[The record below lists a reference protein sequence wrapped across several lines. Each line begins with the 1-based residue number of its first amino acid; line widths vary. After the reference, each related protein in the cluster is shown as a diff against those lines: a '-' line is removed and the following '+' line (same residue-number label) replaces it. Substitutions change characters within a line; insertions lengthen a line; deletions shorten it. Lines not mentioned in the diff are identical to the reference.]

1 MSDQEEQKIEA
12 PDAGDFDLMSWM
24 DGNHTYPEYTVTVY
38 LDKAAVAKSN
48 ALAAEIEKLTSER
61 NTVEEALERS
71 AGHSS
76 LADTSSRAGRHGEI
90 AKELK
95 AKRAEREKVMAG
107 AKGSALKIVLRKP
120 PVDEDV
126 DGSAFDSTRKAM
138 AERYPEHASVLN
150 NVMDQK
156 AMQEL
161 FFANPHLAH
170 EQNVLMWH
178 YMVASVTTANGNV
191 VERGPK
197 LTEEVLSNLIKR
209 LDPSDTNR
217 VQSNMNLAMSGSEL
231 REDQIDAGFPS

>member
-24 DGNHTYPEYTVTVY
+24 DGNHTYPEYTVTVH

-48 ALAAEIEKLTSER
+48 ALATEIEELISER
-61 NTVEEALERS
+61 NAVEEALERKTE
-71 AGHSS
+71 HSS
-76 LADTSSRAGRHGEI
+76 LADTSSKAERHGAI
-90 AKELK
+90 GKELK

-120 PVDEDV
+120 PVDDDE
-126 DGSAFDSTRKAM
+126 DGSAFDSVRKTL

-170 EQNVLMWH
+170 EQSVLMWR
-178 YMVASVTTANGNV
+178 YMVASVTTASGNV

-217 VQSNMNLAMSGSEL
+217 VQSNMNLAMAGSEL

>member
-24 DGNHTYPEYTVTVY
+24 DGNHTYPEYTVTVH

-48 ALAAEIEKLTSER
+48 ALATEIENLISEQSAI
-61 NTVEEALERS
+61 EEALERKTE
-71 AGHSS
+71 HSS
-76 LADTSSRAGRHGEI
+76 LADTSSKAERHGAI
-90 AKELK
+90 GKELK
-95 AKRAEREKVMAG
+95 AKRAEREKVMSG

-120 PVDEDV
+120 PVDDDE
-126 DGSAFDSTRKAM
+126 DGSAFDSVRKTL

-170 EQNVLMWH
+170 EQSVLMWR
-178 YMVASVTTANGNV
+178 YMVASVTTASGNV

-217 VQSNMNLAMSGSEL
+217 VQSNMNLAMAGSEL

>member
-24 DGNHTYPEYTVTVY
+24 DGNHTYPEYTVTVH

-48 ALAAEIEKLTSER
+48 ALATEIENLISEQSAI
-61 NTVEEALERS
+61 EEALERKTE
-71 AGHSS
+71 HSS
-76 LADTSSRAGRHGEI
+76 LADTSSKAERHGAI
-90 AKELK
+90 GKELK
-95 AKRAEREKVMAG
+95 AKRAEREKVMSG

-120 PVDEDV
+120 PVDDDE
-126 DGSAFDSTRKAM
+126 DGSAFDSVRKTL

-170 EQNVLMWH
+170 EQSVLMWR
-178 YMVASVTTANGNV
+178 YMVASVTTASGNV

-217 VQSNMNLAMSGSEL
+217 VQSNMNLAMTGSEL